1 MFNECFVFS
10 CNRYAWPLISL
21 SPTSWCDKITL
32 MRVSVWTPGFD
43 MTSIPDDVFQSE
55 YGRRNNARRATKS
68 GGKIWGHHNPE
79 SPRCRCV
86 KCNTARARKRKNAAA
101 DR

>member
-1 MFNECFVFS
+1 
-10 CNRYAWPLISL
+10 
-21 SPTSWCDKITL
+21 
-32 MRVSVWTPGFD
+32 